1 MNLIEGKY
9 ERRGKGNSWF
19 EATVVETGGDEFKP
33 LVQKGVVFP
42 DYYVSADG
50 RYASTKRGLRI
61 LDYTRKQKI
70 DHPNRI
76 TGEKENYYK
85 KPLAFNVSLPQ
96 GFFKDYDYTTNTSS
110 KNLNV
115 NVRYH
120 RGVMETW
127 KPIDKYPPI
136 PKEDWKGLPEL
147 AKQFIRKSA
156 QVDHIDG
163 DTSNNHVS
171 NLRWATPEQNSHYR
185 KKQTSKFK

>member
-1 MNLIEGKY
+1 MNLIEGQY
-9 ERRGKGNSWF
+9 INRGRCNTYF
-19 EATVVETGGDEFKP
+19 EATIVQSGGDEFKP
-33 LVQKGVVFP
+33 LMSQGVEIP

-50 RYASTKRGLRI
+50 RFASTKRGIKI
-61 LDYTRKQKI
+61 LDYTRKRNNQTK
-70 DHPNRI
+70 N
-76 TGEKENYYK
+76 YK

-171 NLRWATPEQNSHYR
+171 NLRWVTPEQNSHYR

>member
-19 EATVVETGGDEFKP
+19 KATIVETGGDEFKP
-33 LVQKGVVFP
+33 LVQKGVVYP

-61 LDYTRKQKI
+61 LDYTREQKI
-70 DHPNRI
+70 DHPNRV
-76 TGEKENYYK
+76 TGNKENYYK
-85 KPLAFNVSLPQ
+85 KPLAFNASLPQ

-115 NVRYH
+115 NVGYH
-120 RGVMETW
+120 RGVIETW

-136 PKEDWKGLPEL
+136 PKEDWKVLPEL
-147 AKQFIRKSA
+147 AKKFIRKSA

-171 NLRWATPEQNSHYR
+171 NLRWVTPEQNSHYR
-185 KKQTSKFK
+185 KNRSVN

>member
-9 ERRGKGNSWF
+9 VNRGRCNTYF
-19 EATVVETGGDEFKP
+19 EATIVTSGGDEFKP
-33 LVQKGVVFP
+33 LMSQGVVLP
-42 DYYVSADG
+42 DYYVSDDG

-70 DHPNRI
+70 DHPNRVSGNKK
-76 TGEKENYYK
+76 THYK
-85 KPLAFNVSLPQ
+85 SPLAFNVSLPQ

-127 KPIDKYPPI
+127 KPIDKYPQI
-136 PKEDWKGLPEL
+136 PKEDWDVTPESAKG
-147 AKQFIRKSA
+147 FIRSSA
-156 QVDHIDG
+156 YVDHIDG
-163 DTSNNHVS
+163 DTSNNHID
-171 NLRWATPEQNSHYR
+171 NLRWCTPIENSKER
-185 KKQTSKFK
+185 KKYDGV